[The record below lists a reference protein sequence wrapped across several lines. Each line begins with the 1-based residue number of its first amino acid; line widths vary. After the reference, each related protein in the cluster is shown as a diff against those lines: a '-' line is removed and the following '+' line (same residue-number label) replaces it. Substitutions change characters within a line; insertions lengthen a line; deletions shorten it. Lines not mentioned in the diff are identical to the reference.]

1 MNGTRFQRGHLYEAF
16 GSFHAKF
23 YQTEVVDG
31 VLVRR
36 RRSKRLCA
44 VDKEHYSWL
53 SRPARQPAKSLFR
66 FTNSTEFHTDDG
78 HGAPVSPSRNL
89 SIPIL
94 ELFDSFAP
102 LLDQPQLSRLTTH
115 FAPMTGRSRCLHE

>member
-1 MNGTRFQRGHLYEAF
+1 
-16 GSFHAKF
+16 
-23 YQTEVVDG
+23 

-44 VDKEHYSWL
+44 VDVDKEHYSWL

-78 HGAPVSPSRNL
+78 HGAPVSPSGNL
-89 SIPIL
+89 GIQIL
-94 ELFDSFAP
+94 ELFDSFSP
-102 LLDQPQLSRLTTH
+102 LLDQPQLSRLITTPH
-115 FAPMTGRSRCLHE
+115 Q